1 MMQPLFDHLP
11 HIALSIRGAS
21 HVFLSLDFDGTLAP
35 IHPNPGAASMP
46 VASRK
51 ALKALETCDRSS
63 VAIIS
68 GRALPDLRER
78 VRMDTIIYAGNHGLE
93 ITGPGIH
100 FIEPTAALRVDALEE
115 MARHLQVRLRHV
127 PGVEV
132 ESKVLTASVH
142 FRRAA
147 PNRLDEIHKTV
158 QDALIPVVSLFQVT
172 QGLQVFEIR
181 PRVNWHK
188 GRAIGWIREALGRR
202 DALPMY
208 IGDDLTDEDAFR
220 ALPDGIT
227 IRVGQTSGTYAQY
240 YVELQESVQEFLQW
254 LAELL
259 GSDSMLARHHA

>member
-1 MMQPLFDHLP
+1 MTQHLFDHLP
-11 HIALSIRGAS
+11 HIALAIRGAS

-35 IHPNPGAASMP
+35 IDPNPGVASMP
-46 VASRK
+46 AESRK
-51 ALKALETCDRSS
+51 ALKAVQTGDRSS

-93 ITGPGIH
+93 ITGPGLH

-115 MARHLQVRLRHV
+115 LSRHLQVRLRHL

-147 PNRLDEIHKTV
+147 PNRLEEIQKTV
-158 QDALIPVVSLFQVT
+158 QDALAPLASLFQVT

-188 GRAIGWIREALGRR
+188 GRAIRWIREALGRR
-202 DALPMY
+202 DALCLY

-220 ALPDGIT
+220 ALPEGIT
-227 IRVGQTSGTYAQY
+227 IRVGRTSGTCAQY
-240 YVELQESVQEFLQW
+240 YLELQESVQEFLQW

-259 GSDSMLARHHA
+259 GSNSTVARHRA

>member
-1 MMQPLFDHLP
+1 MMQHLFDHLP
-11 HIALSIRGAS
+11 HIALTIRGAS

-35 IHPNPGAASMP
+35 IHANPGVASMP
-46 VASRK
+46 AGSRK
-51 ALKALETCDRSS
+51 ALKSLQTGERSS

-93 ITGPGIH
+93 ITGPGLH
-100 FIEPTAALRVDALEE
+100 FVEPTAALRVDALEE
-115 MARHLQVRLRHV
+115 LSRHLQVRLRHV

-142 FRRAA
+142 FRRAS
-147 PNRLDEIHKTV
+147 PSRLEEIQKTV
-158 QDALIPVVSLFQVT
+158 QESLTPLASLFQVT

-188 GRAIGWIREALGRR
+188 GRAIRWIREALGRR
-202 DALPMY
+202 DALSMY

-220 ALPDGIT
+220 ALPEGIT
-227 IRVGQTSGTYAQY
+227 IRVGKTSGTYAQY

-259 GSDSMLARHHA
+259 GNSSTVARYRA